1 MNTTS
6 PAPRPATADRVVG
19 HPPEP
24 EHLALRVPNGAALRR
39 LSVSERVRLRL
50 ALWLLLRTPAG
61 VDTARP
67 QASRPAGLAPVES
80 GEATPQERGAA
91 RRLAQ
96 HGRSS
101 FAAEQAL
108 RHRAL

>member
-39 LSVSERVRLRL
+39 LSVSERMRLRV

-61 VDTARP
+61 AEARSQTA
-67 QASRPAGLAPVES
+67 RPAGLAPIET
-80 GEATPQERGAA
+80 GEASAQERRAA

-96 HGRSS
+96 HGRAS